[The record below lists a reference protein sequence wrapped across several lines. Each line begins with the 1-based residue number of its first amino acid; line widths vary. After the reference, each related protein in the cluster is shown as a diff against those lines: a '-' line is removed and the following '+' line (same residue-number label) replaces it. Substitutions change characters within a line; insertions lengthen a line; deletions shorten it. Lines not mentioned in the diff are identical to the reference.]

1 MLLVKG
7 MIFRRCN
14 GLRLDGF
21 TKINGPGTHILI
33 MSTNDVVASNLR
45 VIAPGNSPNTDGIN
59 ISGSTKVQIT
69 NAFIATGSVLFITFF
84 QNLN

>member
-33 MSTNDVVASNLR
+33 MSTNDVVASNLH

-69 NAFIATGSVLFITFF
+69 NAFIATGSAITLF